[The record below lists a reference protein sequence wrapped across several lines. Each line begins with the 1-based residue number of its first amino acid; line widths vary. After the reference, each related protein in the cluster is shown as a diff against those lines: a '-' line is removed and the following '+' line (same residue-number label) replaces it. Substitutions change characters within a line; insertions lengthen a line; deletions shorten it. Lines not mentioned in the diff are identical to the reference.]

1 MTPQETFYLDDVK
14 KIAKRNT
21 WFRQVVY
28 TGPHSQVVLM
38 SIPPGGEIGDEAHE
52 ATDQVFVVVEGDA
65 DVLIG
70 GKRRSAHRN
79 DLVFVRAGIRH
90 NVRNTGHEDLKLFSI
105 YSPPAFAEGT
115 IHRTREDAIGAM
127 VTRHTVPL

>member
-1 MTPQETFYLDDVK
+1 MTPHEPFFLDDAK

-28 TGPHSQVVLM
+28 TGPHSQLVLM
-38 SIPPGGEIGDEAHE
+38 SIPAGGEIGEEIHE
-52 ATDQVFVVVEGDA
+52 ATDQVFVVAEGDA
-65 DVLIG
+65 DVFLTG
-70 GKRRSAHRN
+70 RRRAAHKN
-79 DLVFVRAGIRH
+79 DLVFVRAGVRH
-90 NVRNTGHEDLKLFSI
+90 NVRNAGHEDLKLFTI

-127 VTRHTVPL
+127 VTRHTVPS